1 MEMLLGA
8 RPYDFVDEATK
19 RNIVGVSVFIAD
31 DDADGAVGYV
41 ADKVSM
47 TNEDFK
53 VVFGTLAEFEKIV
66 TKPVVISYNKRGKPV
81 GFQLVTQK

>member
-19 RNIVGVSVFIAD
+19 RNISGVSVFIAD
-31 DDADGAVGYV
+31 DDAEGAIGFI

-53 VVFGTLAEFEKIV
+53 TVFGTLADFGKVV

-81 GFQLVTQK
+81 AYELVAQK

>member
-8 RPYDFVDEATK
+8 RPYDFENDKKERV
-19 RNIVGVSVFIAD
+19 VGVSVFIAD
-31 DDADGAVGYV
+31 NEADGAVGYV

-53 VVFGTLAEFEKIV
+53 TVFGTLAEFGKIV

-81 GFQLVTQK
+81 AYELVAQK

>member
-8 RPYDFVDEATK
+8 RPFDFENERKERIA
-19 RNIVGVSVFIAD
+19 GVSVFIAD
-31 DDADGAVGYV
+31 DDAEGAVGYV

-47 TNEDFK
+47 SNDDFK
-53 VVFGTLAEFEKIV
+53 TVFGTLAEFGKIV

-81 GFQLVTQK
+81 GYELVAQK

>member
-8 RPYDFVDEATK
+8 RPYDFENDKKERITG
-19 RNIVGVSVFIAD
+19 ISVFIGD
-31 DDADGAVGYV
+31 NDADGAVGYI

-53 VVFGTLAEFEKIV
+53 TVFGSLAEFGKIV
-66 TKPVVISYNKRGKPV
+66 TKPVVISYNKRGKPIAYE
-81 GFQLVTQK
+81 LVAQK

>member
-8 RPYDFVDEATK
+8 RPYDFENDKKERIT
-19 RNIVGVSVFIAD
+19 GVSVFIAD

-53 VVFGTLAEFEKIV
+53 AVFGTLSEFGKIV
-66 TKPVVISYNKRGKPV
+66 TKPVAISYNKRGKPV
-81 GFQLVTQK
+81 GYELAAQK

>member
-1 MEMLLGA
+1 
-8 RPYDFVDEATK
+8 
-19 RNIVGVSVFIAD
+19 
-31 DDADGAVGYV
+31 
-41 ADKVSM
+41 M